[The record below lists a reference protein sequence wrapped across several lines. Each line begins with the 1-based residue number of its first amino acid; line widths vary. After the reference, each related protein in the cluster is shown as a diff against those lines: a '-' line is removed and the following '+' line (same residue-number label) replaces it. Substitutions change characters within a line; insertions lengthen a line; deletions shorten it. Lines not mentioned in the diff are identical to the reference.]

1 MGAAS
6 AAAAGTAGPPNSE
19 VAGVSAGRL
28 RPSAVASRSSSR
40 SRLDLG
46 AAGAAAAAIFPADFP
61 VAPAGLDAPFAAAA
75 AATAA
80 AGRLVV
86 SSSSELDA
94 DSELLSLSCKRIGYC
109 TAE

>member
-6 AAAAGTAGPPNSE
+6 AAAAAGAAGPPSSE
-19 VAGVSAGRL
+19 VAGVREGRL
-28 RPSAVASRSSSR
+28 RPSAGASRSSSR

-46 AAGAAAAAIFPADFP
+46 AAGAAAAPTFPADFP
-61 VAPAGLDAPFAAAA
+61 VAPGDGLTGGGLDVPF
-75 AATAA
+75 AA

-94 DSELLSLSCKRIGYC
+94 DSELLSLSCRKIVLYS
-109 TAE
+109 

>member
-6 AAAAGTAGPPNSE
+6 AAAAGAAGPPSSE
-19 VAGVSAGRL
+19 VAGVRAGRL
-28 RPSAVASRSSSR
+28 RPSPGASRSSSR

-46 AAGAAAAAIFPADFP
+46 AAGAAATFPADFP
-61 VAPAGLDAPFAAAA
+61 VAPGGLDVPFAAAA

-94 DSELLSLSCKRIGYC
+94 DSELLSLSCTRIVPVLYS
-109 TAE
+109 